1 MNHRMLARG
10 IPQQPA
16 VECMKETC
24 NLLMSRNCLS
34 LAKTAFISLCLNI
47 PALSAR
53 AEDDALKRGYAIAVE
68 KCSHCHAISH
78 NDLPPHDIVI
88 PFRQLHTRYPIAM
101 LIEARDRGV
110 IAGHDEMPMFTVS
123 QPDMRALLSYIDSLA
138 PAAPAYVPRAKR
150 R

>member
-1 MNHRMLARG
+1 MM
-10 IPQQPA
+10 P
-16 VECMKETC
+16 C
-24 NLLMSRNCLS
+24 NYLW
-34 LAKTAFISLCLNI
+34 LAKTAFISLCVSI
-47 PALSAR
+47 SALPAR
-53 AEDDALKRGYAIAVE
+53 AEDDALKRGYAIAIE

-88 PFRQLHTRYPIAM
+88 PFRQLHTRFPIAM

-138 PAAPAYVPRAKR
+138 PAAPAYVPRGQR

>member
-1 MNHRMLARG
+1 MM
-10 IPQQPA
+10 P
-16 VECMKETC
+16 C
-24 NLLMSRNCLS
+24 NCLW
-34 LAKTAFISLCLNI
+34 LAKTVFISMYLSVF
-47 PALSAR
+47 ALPAR

-88 PFRQLHTRYPIAM
+88 PFRLLYTRFPIAM
-101 LIEARDRGV
+101 LIQARDQGV

-138 PAAPAYVPRAKR
+138 PDAPAYVPRAHSR
-150 R
+150 